1 MPSPFP
7 GMDPYVELMGDW
19 VGFHNA
25 FIVYCSDLLNEVLP
39 EQYVSTIE
47 ARIRFEPQ
55 DDIDVAVARA
65 RRPDVAVSHRGNP
78 GTPSGSSG
86 TPLAAVEP
94 VSLAQE
100 EPWADEVRESFI
112 EIVRVPGEQLVT
124 VIELLS
130 PSNKKVGADRAA
142 YLLKRRQLLHEGINL
157 VEIDLLLGGERLP
170 MLEPLPRGD
179 YFAFVSRAI
188 ERRRCD
194 VYAWSVRQPLP
205 AIPVPLLP
213 EDQPVQLDLA
223 RIFATNYERGR
234 YGRLIRYSQ
243 ALDLPLEEAD
253 RRWATELA
261 ATAGR
266 R

>member
-1 MPSPFP
+1 
-7 GMDPYVELMGDW
+7 MDPYVELMGDW

-39 EQYVSTIE
+39 EQYVATLE

-55 DDIDVAVARA
+55 ADVGTGVERS
-65 RRPDVAVSHRGNP
+65 RRPGVAISHRGDAVTPP
-78 GTPSGSSG
+78 GLSTTAS
-86 TPLAAVEP
+86 TTVEP
-94 VSLAQE
+94 VTLVQE
-100 EPWADEVRESFI
+100 DSSADEVRETFI

-130 PSNKKVGADRAA
+130 PSNKTGGGADRAA
-142 YLLKRRQLLHEGINL
+142 YLLKRRQLLHEGVNL
-157 VEIDLLLGGERLP
+157 VEIDLLLEGERLP

-194 VYAWSVRQPLP
+194 VYAWSIRQPLP
-205 AIPVPLLP
+205 SLPIPLLS
-213 EDQPVQLDLA
+213 EDPPVRLDLA
-223 RIFATNYERGR
+223 RVFATNYDRGR
-234 YGRLIRYSQ
+234 YGRLVRYGQ
-243 ALDLPLEEAD
+243 ALDLPLDDED
-253 RRWATELA
+253 RHWATDLAAA
-261 ATAGR
+261 ATAR